1 MENRPKRRKH
11 KDNPYELNIIDSKYI
26 VKFKDNK
33 KETHYVEVNAQIY
46 EIFDKFELR
55 DLSELNEYDNHI
67 EHLEL
72 YDETL
77 ERRIIHKQELIED
90 VIIRKVTF
98 EKLHDAIQQL
108 SEIEK
113 RRIKMY
119 YFEDKTL
126 EEIAKIENTSHQA
139 ISKSLQNSIK
149 KLKNLLKFKI

>member
-90 VIIRKVTF
+90 VIIRKVIF

>member
-1 MENRPKRRKH
+1 MENRPKRRKR

-33 KETHYVEVNAQIY
+33 KETHYVEVNTQIY

-67 EHLEL
+67 EHSEL

>member
-149 KLKNLLKFKI
+149 KLKNLLNNNT

>member
-98 EKLHDAIQQL
+98 EKLHYAIQQL

>member
-33 KETHYVEVNAQIY
+33 KETHYVEVNTQIY

-67 EHLEL
+67 EHSEL

-119 YFEDKTL
+119 YFEGKTL

>member
-1 MENRPKRRKH
+1 MERPKRRKH
-11 KDNPYELNIIDSKYI
+11 KDNPYDLSIIDNKYI

-33 KETHYVEVNAQIY
+33 KVIHIVEVNMQ
-46 EIFDKFELR
+46 IFDTFNFFELR

-67 EHLEL
+67 EHSEL

-77 ERRIIHKQELIED
+77 EKRIMNKQELIED
-90 VIIRKVTF
+90 IIIKKITF

-119 YFEDKTL
+119 YFEDLTL
-126 EEIAKIENTSHQA
+126 REIAKIENTSHQA
-139 ISKSLQNSIK
+139 ISKSIQNSIL
-149 KLKNLLKFKI
+149 KLKKLLKFKI

>member
-11 KDNPYELNIIDSKYI
+11 KDNPYELSIIDSKYI

-33 KETHYVEVNAQIY
+33 KEIHYVEVNTQIY

-67 EHLEL
+67 EHSEL

-90 VIIRKVTF
+90 VIIKKVTF
-98 EKLHDAIQQL
+98 EKLHNAIQQL

>member
-98 EKLHDAIQQL
+98 EKLHYAIQQL

-149 KLKNLLKFKI
+149 KLKKLLKFKI

>member
-98 EKLHDAIQQL
+98 EKLHYAIQQL

-139 ISKSLQNSIK
+139 ISKSLQNSIR

>member
-98 EKLHDAIQQL
+98 EKLHYAIQQL

-139 ISKSLQNSIK
+139 ISKSLQNSRK

>member
-33 KETHYVEVNAQIY
+33 KQTHYVEVNTQIY

-67 EHLEL
+67 EHSEL

-108 SEIEK
+108 NEIEK

-119 YFEDKTL
+119 YFEDKTH

>member
-11 KDNPYELNIIDSKYI
+11 KDNPYELKIIDSKYI

-33 KETHYVEVNAQIY
+33 KETHYVEVNTQIY

-67 EHLEL
+67 EHSEL

>member
-26 VKFKDNK
+26 VNFKDNK
-33 KETHYVEVNAQIY
+33 KEIHCVEVNQQIY
-46 EIFDKFELR
+46 EMFDKFELK

-67 EHLEL
+67 EHSKL
-72 YDETL
+72 YEETL
-77 ERRIIHKQELIED
+77 ERRIVHKQELIED

-98 EKLHDAIQQL
+98 EKLHVAIQQL

>member
-33 KETHYVEVNAQIY
+33 KETHYVEVNTQIY

-67 EHLEL
+67 EHSEL